1 MAKSSKKKSAKTS
14 STITR
19 TLRNAQKAIT
29 SFIKPGRRKA
39 AATIDDIIDML
50 HDARLSLAKQVGS
63 APKKATKK
71 KAKKAKKKA
80 PAKKAKSHKV
90 KSRKA
95 KVTRR
100 AA

>member
-1 MAKSSKKKSAKTS
+1 MAKSSKKSATTS

-50 HDARLSLAKQVGS
+50 HDARVSLAKQVGS
-63 APKKATKK
+63 APKKAAKK
-71 KAKKAKKKA
+71 KAKKAKRKA
-80 PAKKAKSHKV
+80 PAKKAKSRKV
-90 KSRKA
+90 TRKA